1 VPEVERGVGLA
12 ATGIFLVGRLLRI
25 EPILGRAGA
34 NGLAGAPLEGLG
46 MAFIGTENGEVRVD
60 LRRTERTLSGTQAL
74 QAWVA
79 MPKLVGHE
87 VVVRVSV
94 TANTG
99 NRGGAFVNIV
109 AIEAEDRGA

>member
-1 VPEVERGVGLA
+1 
-12 ATGIFLVGRLLRI
+12 
-25 EPILGRAGA
+25 
-34 NGLAGAPLEGLG
+34 
-46 MAFIGTENGEVRVD
+46 
-60 LRRTERTLSGTQAL
+60 
-74 QAWVA
+74 